1 MSRAKS
7 LLKNAK
13 RIADCKT
20 PDILQEPSQ
29 DILQRLKDYR
39 ASSVL
44 KHSSPVKLGQKIMKI
59 QGQAPSSRSYRPA
72 SSPYNEGMLGVKS
85 SEKPTHRSNNLS
97 RDLYYQEKSVERLYK
112 GSRILADNL
121 VQFSENKSE
130 MLIQRTTSGEILEY
144 MNSIRV
150 LYPLRFDLELN
161 YEVVKGDSKIDQHT
175 MLGDYYS
182 LKEKID
188 TLLNKSQDNIKD
200 LSSKEFLAILQDY
213 NRVLRHVLLNLKL
226 NNHDDEATIIEM
238 LWRVII
244 KLIDNALILHEQ
256 IVIDL
261 SNKMREKVKKVTNEY
276 QDKLNKLENESKA
289 QIDDLEKKI
298 QKLQETVKNL
308 NSTILTKDKNIQERD
323 ERMNELME
331 GTNRDK
337 SCIEMTRI
345 LKKLDAYI
353 SETEDQQHKQV
364 AALSGISH
372 VMSLAEN
379 FDNKP
384 KSSVKNIQSDLSLPI
399 NPFPELTI
407 PILSRNLF
415 YSLQPAQKILDKE
428 RVLAYLNSCLDECGG
443 DELFIDK
450 LGVQLVEKIG
460 VKSDLENVLSNIGRI
475 LLAPDC
481 TKTRFFSRILG
492 FPMKLYRPFEL
503 CLLKINQC
511 LFGIDGKNNEG
522 LLPLNK
528 VIELFLSILPGH
540 QVQVQ
545 NLISKLNYFIDFQI
559 DLKLQTWVLI
569 CRFYY
574 AFEKTKK
581 PLKFHMEA
589 LDSKKEGVS
598 KKYVVLS
605 STFVDWIKGK
615 LNIWMKDSEISLLV
629 NYFGGDLMRISTILE
644 RFSAAHIEKCKE
656 VFVDKD
662 EILLKLIENWENSQ
676 NSQIKHCG
684 FFTRSQSIHE

>member
-20 PDILQEPSQ
+20 PDILQDPSQ

-59 QGQAPSSRSYRPA
+59 HGQVPSSRSYRPA
-72 SSPYNEGMLGVKS
+72 SCQLDGGMAGVKS

-112 GSRILADNL
+112 GSRILSENL
-121 VQFSENKSE
+121 VHFSDNRSE
-130 MLIQRTTSGEILEY
+130 MLIQRTTSSEILEY

-150 LYPLRFDLELN
+150 LYPMRFDLELN

-188 TLLNKSQDNIKD
+188 TLLTKSQDNIKD
-200 LSSKEFLAILQDY
+200 LSSHEFLTVLQEY
-213 NRVLRHVLLNLKL
+213 NRVLRHVLLGLKL
-226 NNHDDEATIIEM
+226 NSHDDEATIIEM

-261 SNKMREKVKKVTNEY
+261 SNKMREKVKKVTGEF
-276 QDKLNKLENESKA
+276 QEKLKKLEISSKT
-289 QIDDLEKKI
+289 QIDELENKV
-298 QKLQETVKNL
+298 QRLQETVKTL
-308 NSTILTKDKNIQERD
+308 NSTILTKEKNIQERD

-384 KSSVKNIQSDLSLPI
+384 KSSVKIIQSDLSLPF
-399 NPFPELTI
+399 NPFPELAF
-407 PILSRNLF
+407 PVLSKNLF
-415 YSLQPAQKILDKE
+415 YSLRPAQKILDKE
-428 RVLAYLNSCLDECGG
+428 SVLGYLNSCLDECGG

-450 LGVQLVEKIG
+450 LGVQLVDKLG
-460 VKSDLENVLSNIGRI
+460 AKSDLENFLSNLGRV

-481 TKTRFFSRILG
+481 TKTKFFSRILG

-511 LFGIDGKNNEG
+511 LLGIEGKNNEG
-522 LLPLNK
+522 RLPLFK
-528 VIELFLSILPGH
+528 VIELFSNILPGH
-540 QVQVQ
+540 QTQVQ
-545 NLISKLNYFIDFQI
+545 NLISKLSYYIDFQI

-574 AFEKTKK
+574 AFERTKK
-581 PLKFHMEA
+581 PLKFHLEA

-605 STFVDWIKGK
+605 SSFVDWVKGK

-629 NYFGGDLMRISTILE
+629 NYFGGDLMRVSTILE

-662 EILLKLIENWENSQ
+662 EILLKLIEDWENSQ
-676 NSQIKHCG
+676 KAQIKHCG
-684 FFTRSQSIHE
+684 FFTRSQSINE